1 MISILRLSPIDKYE
15 YASQGNVIIGTT
27 STRSVITFSS
37 KHRSIVKNHH
47 ENNHTINTKDSLST
61 DRHNIHV
68 SGPIPTLSLRVDTVP
83 RVKAVH
89 ARAPRPRQQQLTR
102 RTTATGHGDQKAGA
116 T

>member
-37 KHRSIVKNHH
+37 KQRSIVKNHH

-83 RVKAVH
+83 RV
-89 ARAPRPRQQQLTR
+89 
-102 RTTATGHGDQKAGA
+102 
-116 T
+116 